1 MERRATRTRTTLAV
15 SMLGVDANRAN
26 SGGVKGSEIAT
37 PRCRVQ
43 SVSRR
48 CRIAPCRVPGPRMAR
63 GVGHFGVPR
72 LLSKRRPTDTFMKP
86 IARLVVAT
94 VGVALVAP
102 AHAQVDCANWNTKSF
117 FETAEVSDVTQCL
130 QAGADLET
138 RNAGGT
144 TPLHVAAAIGNVK
157 AIAALTAAGA
167 KLEARAEGGLTPM
180 HFAAAIGNAETI
192 EALTAAGADLK
203 ARAVS
208 GTTPLHVAAAYGNTD
223 AIAALTAAGADLE
236 ARTEGGGTPAAF
248 GGVRR
253 DCRSRDGTT
262 ESGCGPEGEEQL

>member
-86 IARLVVAT
+86 IALSLDAI
-94 VGVALVAP
+94 GA
-102 AHAQVDCANWNTKSF
+102 
-117 FETAEVSDVTQCL
+117 
-130 QAGADLET
+130 ADLSG
-138 RNAGGT
+138 R
-144 TPLHVAAAIGNVK
+144 
-157 AIAALTAAGA
+157 
-167 KLEARAEGGLTPM
+167 ARAFQSLVGGGLDP
-180 HFAAAIGNAETI
+180 
-192 EALTAAGADLK
+192 LK
-203 ARAVS
+203 AMTLA
-208 GTTPLHVAAAYGNTD
+208 GLMD
-223 AIAALTAAGADLE
+223 AED
-236 ARTEGGGTPAAF
+236 
-248 GGVRR
+248 
-253 DCRSRDGTT
+253 
-262 ESGCGPEGEEQL
+262 